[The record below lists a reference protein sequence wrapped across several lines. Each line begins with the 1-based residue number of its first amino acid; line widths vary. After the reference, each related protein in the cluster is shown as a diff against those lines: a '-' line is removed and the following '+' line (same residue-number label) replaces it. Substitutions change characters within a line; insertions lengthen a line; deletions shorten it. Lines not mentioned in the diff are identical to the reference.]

1 MLRFK
6 PIVATILC
14 YVLALPLFAQT
25 PEIKGS
31 SYRGFF
37 YPITRN
43 YQPTAVAG
51 ISWED
56 STRIERLMRAG
67 RIYLSLR
74 DAIALALENNLDVEN
89 ARLNPKLQQANLQRA
104 SAGALLRNVNNSIS
118 QGPSSASLGV
128 LAGANSLGAVST
140 GSGSGTTGGVLSGLS
155 VQLAGS
161 AIPNLDPTLFV
172 NAQFQHQT
180 TPLTSTFT
188 TGTTFLVTSYKNA
201 NFGIQQGFLTGT
213 SVTIG
218 MGNTLGY
225 KQNSPNND
233 FNPVDQGSLSFS
245 ITQNLLNGFGVK
257 VNNRAIRIARNQLHI
272 SDLTFKQQVIATVN
286 NVVNLYWDLVSFNDG
301 LKVKQQ
307 TLELNTQLY
316 NDNKRRAELGALA
329 EIDIVQAEAEMKSS
343 QQDVVT
349 AETQVLQQEMIVKS
363 VLSRNGFSN
372 PAVVGA
378 RIVPTDHFNVPAQD
392 AIQPTQDLVGEA
404 FQKRPEIEQSQIG
417 LEDAR
422 INMLGTKNNLLPS
435 LSVFANLSNSGLAGS
450 VNTLPVQS
458 STICDPKSVLNC
470 NPIAPG
476 SLIGTSVVTRIR
488 TPASV
493 DPFFLGGYGSFL
505 NQLFS
510 RNFPN
515 YSAGFQLNVPIRN
528 RANQA
533 DLITDELN
541 YRQSQIQD
549 KQLQNNIKL
558 NVINAQTALKQAR
571 AAYETAVQARKLQ
584 EQVLAGERRKYE
596 LGTSTILNVVI
607 VQRDTTAREIAEV
620 DARGQYIKARNALDN
635 VLGRTLEVQNV
646 NIDEAKR
653 GIVTREPDLIPAVG
667 MNR

>member
-6 PIVATILC
+6 PISTQVVAVVLC
-14 YVLALPLFAQT
+14 CVMASPVFAQT
-25 PEIKGS
+25 PEIKG
-31 SYRGFF
+31 YTGKGFI
-37 YPITRN
+37 YNVTRN
-43 YQPTAVAG
+43 YRPTSVP
-51 ISWED
+51 IINFDD
-56 STRIERLMRAG
+56 SNRIERLMRAG

-74 DAIALALENNLDVEN
+74 DAIALALENNLDIET
-89 ARLNPKLQQANLQRA
+89 ARLNPKLQQANLMRA

-118 QGPSSASLGV
+118 TGPSSASLGV
-128 LAGANSLGAVST
+128 LAGANSLGATST
-140 GSGSGTTGGVLSGLS
+140 SSGGGTGGVLSGLS

-161 AIPNLDPTLFV
+161 AIPNLDPTFFL

-188 TGTTFLVTSYKNA
+188 TGTNFLVTSYKNA
-201 NFGIQQGFLTGT
+201 NFGVQQGFLTGT
-213 SVTIG
+213 SVSVG

-233 FNPVDQGSLSFS
+233 FNPVDQGAVSFS

-257 VNNRAIRIARNQLHI
+257 VNNRAIRIAKNQLHI

-286 NVVNLYWDLVSFNDG
+286 NVVNLYWDLVSFNDS
-301 LKVKQQ
+301 LKVQQ
-307 TLELNTQLY
+307 KTLELNTQLY
-316 NDNKRRAELGALA
+316 TDNKRRAELGALA
-329 EIDIVQAEAEMKSS
+329 EIDIIQAEAEMKSS

-349 AETQVLQQEMIVKS
+349 AETQVIQQEMILKGVITRS
-363 VLSRNGFSN
+363 GFNN
-372 PAVVGA
+372 PAVAAA

-392 AIQPTQDLVGEA
+392 AIQPTQDMVTEA

-435 LSVFANLSNSGLAGS
+435 LSVFANLSNNGLAGS
-450 VNTLPVQS
+450 ANSLPV
-458 STICDPKSVLNC
+458 PLVG
-470 NPIAPG
+470 PG
-476 SLIGTSVVTRIR
+476 GQIIGYRQR
-488 TPASV
+488 TPGDV
-493 DPFFLGGYGSFL
+493 NGFFLGGYGSFL
-505 NQLFS
+505 NQIFS

-549 KQLQNNIKL
+549 RQLQNNIKQ
-558 NVINAQTALKQAR
+558 NVINAQITLKQAR
-571 AAYETAVQARKLQ
+571 AVYETAVQARKLQ

-596 LGTSTILNVVI
+596 LGTSSILNVVI
-607 VQRDTTAREIAEV
+607 VQRDTTTREVAEV
-620 DARGQYIKARNALDN
+620 NARSQYIKARTSLEN
-635 VLGRTLEVQNV
+635 VVGDTLEVHNV
-646 NIDEAKR
+646 DIGEAQR

-667 MNR
+667 IVR